1 MIEKRGY
8 TIADLPQT
16 EATAEM
22 IIQHLL
28 DDEPFELVSMRF
40 PQFPIAIA
48 SLIMDECLD
57 NRRGGSLIQTRI
69 PDPLSLTSSYG
80 PEME

>member
-1 MIEKRGY
+1 MKTSSIKKKVRFMME
-8 TIADLPQT
+8 
-16 EATAEM
+16 E
-22 IIQHLL
+22 QHLL